1 VIIKKNILNLLA
13 GYKYYENDTMN
24 LNKRFIGIEK
34 NEDTFKI
41 AKARINHNM
50 I

>member
-1 VIIKKNILNLLA
+1 VITKNIFNLFA

-34 NEDTFKI
+34 NEDTLGLQKQE
-41 AKARINHNM
+41 
-50 I
+50 